1 MNFSQ
6 KVERI
11 RFFCCRDSSHWIAT
25 TTAILFVYLS
35 AASNFRFSSFF
46 HSVSPFPT
54 VSPGATNFPGR
65 QPANVKS
72 PTSSADIFGGDDE
85 LFSSLEQLSV
95 IFEPLK
101 TGQCNSLQA
110 AALCSV
116 LGHFL
121 VDFFPAQDLLN
132 KCIGEFLSNQ
142 QNHYKYLTD
151 ILFVV
156 SGKKSRQKSG
166 QKWAAV
172 TAALQST
179 FQLSLLCVFITL
191 TAPIN
196 ISLSF

>member
-1 MNFSQ
+1 MDGHHHHHHHLICLSLCQNLTFD
-6 KVERI
+6 
-11 RFFCCRDSSHWIAT
+11 FLFCVT
-25 TTAILFVYLS
+25 
-35 AASNFRFSSFF
+35 
-46 HSVSPFPT
+46 PT

-72 PTSSADIFGGDDE
+72 PTSSADIFGGDDDE

-156 SGKKSRQKSG
+156 SEKKSRQKSG